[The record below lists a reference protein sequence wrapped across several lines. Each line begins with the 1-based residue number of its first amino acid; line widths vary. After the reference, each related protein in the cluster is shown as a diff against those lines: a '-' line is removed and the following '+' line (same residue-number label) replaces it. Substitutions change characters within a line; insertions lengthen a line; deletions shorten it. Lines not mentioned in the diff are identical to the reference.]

1 MPIEPGTVIAKR
13 YRVTNQLGKGG
24 MGEVFSAENTRT
36 GRMVALKVLRAES
49 KQKQSAIERFRRE
62 ARAAGAIN
70 SDFVTQVLDVE
81 DDPEHGIVLV
91 FELLEGESLVERLKR
106 TGPVPY
112 VELWGIV
119 EAVWMGL
126 ADAHA
131 SGIIHRDLKPSNVFL
146 EQRRGGRRVKI
157 LDFGI
162 SKLPKKISTQSLT
175 QVGQSLGTFSF
186 MPPEQI
192 GKAKSVDHRADIYA
206 CTTLIYQAL
215 SGKLPYHAKNVVAMM
230 ELKNKTEPRT
240 LGEVMKTPI
249 DPQLEGFIARG
260 LARNP
265 DERYQTAVE
274 ALEHW
279 RAIRPAGAASVIDLE
294 ASGVYPQTM
303 DVPPSSGEVKT
314 QVIRTQL
321 PRHRD
326 EHLPPTIRQGTPGH
340 HPHAGHPAPATQRV
354 APGHRDQGHR
364 DQGHRDQG
372 HQDQGHQDQ
381 GHQDQ
386 GQHGLGH
393 GGQGAGSYPPPAMA
407 QPHARP
413 GARGVGGAGSNPPP
427 AVAVESEIKTLV
439 SPNPNVEAQ
448 IENRLLQQ
456 QQQAH
461 PPLQPPPQPY
471 AQQPD
476 EQHGMQRRQPT
487 KGSGVKTFLTLFFG
501 AIALMAVGFVTVALV
516 LHLFGQR

>member
-1 MPIEPGTVIAKR
+1 LAIEPGTVIAKR
-13 YRVTNQLGKGG
+13 YRVTSQLGKGG
-24 MGEVFSAENTRT
+24 MGEVFAAENTRT
-36 GRMVALKVLRAES
+36 GRIVALKVLRAES

-62 ARAAGAIN
+62 ARAAGSIN

-106 TGPVPY
+106 TGPVRFE
-112 VELWGIV
+112 ELWGIV

-131 SGIIHRDLKPSNVFL
+131 AGIVHRDLKPSNVFL
-146 EQRRGGRRVKI
+146 EERRGNLRVKI

-240 LGEVMKTPI
+240 LGEVMKTPV
-249 DPQLEGFIARG
+249 DPRLEAFIARG

-265 DERYQTAVE
+265 DERFQSCVE
-274 ALEHW
+274 ALAGW
-279 RAIRPAGAASVIDLE
+279 RQLRPLGAVSVTDLD
-294 ASGVYPQTM
+294 ASGTYPLV
-303 DVPPSSGEVKT
+303 DSPPSSSEAKT
-314 QVIRTQL
+314 TVINTRAIQPPVSAGL
-321 PRHRD
+321 PATLR
-326 EHLPPTIRQGTPGH
+326 EGSGASSELPLI
-340 HPHAGHPAPATQRV
+340 PAPVTAVGHNYLMPQRDDV
-354 APGHRDQGHR
+354 R
-364 DQGHRDQG
+364 
-372 HQDQGHQDQ
+372 
-381 GHQDQ
+381 
-386 GQHGLGH
+386 
-393 GGQGAGSYPPPAMA
+393 
-407 QPHARP
+407 
-413 GARGVGGAGSNPPP
+413 
-427 AVAVESEIKTLV
+427 TLV
-439 SPNPNVEAQ
+439 SPDGRNDLVEAARAAALSPEPQ
-448 IENRLLQQ
+448 RYATPLDHGPQLTPSGYPMPIEY
-456 QQQAH
+456 
-461 PPLQPPPQPY
+461 PPTY
-471 AQQPD
+471 APSNNNW
-476 EQHGMQRRQPT
+476 R
-487 KGSGVKTFLTLFFG
+487 TFLALFFG

-516 LHLFGQR
+516 LHLLG